1 MKTKNII
8 IVIIIFIISFVIC
21 QAQNDEKINE
31 GFPILKGSYLGQK
44 PPGNEPAQNLFI
56 ASTFLGGTGIDEP
69 YEDSIA
75 LDHNGNIYISGFTLS
90 KDFPTTQSAFDNE
103 FNGGASDRFISKLS
117 ADLSRLLASSYIGG
131 RGLTSRF
138 IGGNGD
144 ELGHAIVV
152 GSEGNV
158 YIAGYTESPDFP
170 VTEGSFDESY
180 NGGRDVYIAKF
191 DENLETLLAST
202 FLGGTG
208 DEGYEWPRIEMTL
221 DENGNVIVAGLTH
234 SVDFPTTSSAF
245 DVTFNGGSESGDI
258 FVTILD
264 KDLKKLVA
272 STYVGGEDNEW
283 RVSIGIDDDGDI
295 FICGET
301 ESENYPAKGGYSQE
315 LNVIK
320 DIFISKFNKDLS
332 ELSASTFFGGN
343 SLDEA
348 LSLDIS
354 GKGEIV
360 ITGYTESLDFP
371 TTPGVFNRDW
381 SGGERDAYVAVFN
394 NSLDKLIAC
403 TLLGGSARD
412 VGKDLTFDGHGN
424 VYITGVT
431 RSSDFPII
439 YKHQGQPL
447 NGLSDSFIAIL
458 SPKLEKLLWS
468 ASFGGSRNDLVHCIV
483 MDENKDVFMAG
494 ITTSDDF
501 PTTDGAFDRRYNG
514 GTYDCFIVKLEG
526 DLVRAGSYWN
536 PWSKI
541 KRE

>member
-1 MKTKNII
+1 
-8 IVIIIFIISFVIC
+8 
-21 QAQNDEKINE
+21 
-31 GFPILKGSYLGQK
+31 
-44 PPGNEPAQNLFI
+44 
-56 ASTFLGGTGIDEP
+56 
-69 YEDSIA
+69 
-75 LDHNGNIYISGFTLS
+75 LS
-90 KDFPTTQSAFDNE
+90 
-103 FNGGASDRFISKLS
+103 SDL
-117 ADLSRLLASSYIGG
+117 ARLLASSYIGG
-131 RGLTSRF
+131 KGLASPF

-144 ELGHAIVV
+144 ELGHAIAV
-152 GSEGNV
+152 GPDGKV

-170 VTEGSFDESY
+170 VTEGSFDDSY

-208 DEGYEWPRIEMTL
+208 DEGYEWPRIDMAL
-221 DENGNVIVAGLTH
+221 DENGNVIVVGLTR
-234 SVDFPTTSSAF
+234 SVDFPTTSLAF
-245 DVTFNGGSESGDI
+245 DGTFNGGSESGDI
-258 FVTILD
+258 FVAKLD
-264 KDLKKLVA
+264 KNLKKLLA

-301 ESENYPAKGGYSQE
+301 ESENYPTKDGYSQK

-320 DIFISKFNKDLS
+320 DIFVSKFNKNLS
-332 ELSASTFFGGN
+332 ELSASTFIGGN
-343 SLDEA
+343 SLDET

-354 GKGEIV
+354 KKGEIV

-381 SGGERDAYVAVFN
+381 SGGDRDAYVAIFN

-403 TLLGGSARD
+403 TLLGGAARD
-412 VGKDLTFDGHGN
+412 VGKDLVFDEHGN

-447 NGLSDSFIAIL
+447 NGQSDSFIAIM

-468 ASFGGSRNDLVHCIV
+468 TSFGGSRNDLVHSIV
-483 MDENKDVFMAG
+483 MDENGNIFMAG
-494 ITTSDDF
+494 ITSSDNF
-501 PTTDGAFDRRYNG
+501 PTTNGAFDRCYNG
-514 GTYDCFIVKLEG
+514 GIYDCFIVKLEG
-526 DLVRAGSYWN
+526 GSLREGSYWN